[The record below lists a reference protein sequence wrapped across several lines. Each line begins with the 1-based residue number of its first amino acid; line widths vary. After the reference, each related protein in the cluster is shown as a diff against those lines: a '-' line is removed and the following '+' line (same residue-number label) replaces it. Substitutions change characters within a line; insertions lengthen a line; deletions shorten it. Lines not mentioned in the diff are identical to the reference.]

1 MSKRFLLP
9 FRVPESQS
17 LMVGGFCGELS
28 DLSKVR
34 KTCESVMSELFLFCS
49 EEGPS
54 LHSSRG
60 ASSCENLVGICATKR
75 CCLMMDF

>member
-9 FRVPESQS
+9 SRVPESQS
-17 LMVGGFCGELS
+17 LMVGSFCGELS

-34 KTCESVMSELFLFCS
+34 ETCESVMSELFLFCS

-60 ASSCENLVGICATKR
+60 ASSRENLVGICATKR
-75 CCLMMDF
+75 CCFMMDF